1 VFVIRKISDHVLQVN
16 RDAVRQV
23 QGILRAQFRGV
34 PEPIIE
40 KISEQLQ
47 NPLKFQYQTI
57 LFVGEDQKKNVRGF
71 AILLN
76 FPDLLFCYLD
86 FMSAA
91 PQRTGGGIGGALYER
106 LREEALLLGSSG
118 LFFEC
123 LPDDPRL
130 CADPAVLKQN
140 AARLKFYERYGARP
154 FANTE
159 DETPITPGSDCPPYL
174 VFDDLGQSRKLPRD
188 EAQRVVRAIL
198 ERKYGK
204 LCPKEYVERVV
215 GSFRDDPAVLREPK
229 YTKTESSPEVRHI
242 RSLEFTVALVV
253 NDKHMIH
260 HVHERGYVETPVRV
274 DAILK
279 EIGRTDLFD
288 TVEVRH
294 FSEKHILSVHDHR
307 FVEYFKKMCA
317 ELSPGE
323 SVYPYVFP
331 IRNAPV
337 PRGILW
343 CGRGIT
349 ASTPSLR

>member
-1 VFVIRKISDHVLQVN
+1 MFVIRKIYDHVLQVN
-16 RDAVRQV
+16 RGAVRQV

-34 PEPIIE
+34 PEAIID
-40 KISEQLQ
+40 KIPEQLQ

-140 AARLKFYERYGARP
+140 ASRLKFYERYGARP

-159 DETPITPGSDCPPYL
+159 YETPITPGSDCPPYL
-174 VFDDLGQSRKLPRD
+174 VFDDLGQSTAQGRGPTGRKSDPGAQVRQAVPEGICRESGGIVPGRPR
-188 EAQRVVRAIL
+188 RL
-198 ERKYGK
+198 EGA
-204 LCPKEYVERVV
+204 E
-215 GSFRDDPAVLREPK
+215 
-229 YTKTESSPEVRHI
+229 
-242 RSLEFTVALVV
+242 
-253 NDKHMIH
+253 IH
-260 HVHERGYVETPVRV
+260 EDR
-274 DAILK
+274 I
-279 EIGRTDLFD
+279 F
-288 TVEVRH
+288 
-294 FSEKHILSVHDHR
+294 
-307 FVEYFKKMCA
+307 
-317 ELSPGE
+317 
-323 SVYPYVFP
+323 
-331 IRNAPV
+331 
-337 PRGILW
+337 PRGATHPVGGIL
-343 CGRGIT
+343 RGPRGQRQ
-349 ASTPSLR
+349 AHDPPRA